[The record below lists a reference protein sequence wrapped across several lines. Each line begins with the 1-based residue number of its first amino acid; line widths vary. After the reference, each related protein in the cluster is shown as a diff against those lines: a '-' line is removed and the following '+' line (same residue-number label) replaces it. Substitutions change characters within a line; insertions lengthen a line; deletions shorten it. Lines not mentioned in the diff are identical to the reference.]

1 MRTKSFV
8 MDKKIIL
15 VYRTDIHH
23 SHESKELIG
32 IATSKRKMKEIVED
46 SATLNDGVL
55 LDSHQQDLLERIGQT
70 QGYEGEREFYTETWP
85 LDKLL

>member
-1 MRTKSFV
+1 MRTKSFI
-8 MDKKIIL
+8 MNKQIIL

-32 IATSKRKMKEIVED
+32 VCTTIRKMKEIVED
-46 SATLNDGVL
+46 SATLKDGVL

-70 QGYEGEREFYTETWP
+70 QGYEGEGEFYTETWP

>member
-1 MRTKSFV
+1 MQAKSFT
-8 MDKKIIL
+8 MEKRIIL
-15 VYRTDIHH
+15 VYRTDVHH

-32 IATSKRKMKEIVED
+32 ITTTIRKMKEIVED
-46 SATLNDGVL
+46 SATLRDGVL

-70 QGYEGEREFYTETWP
+70 QGYEGQGEFYTETWP